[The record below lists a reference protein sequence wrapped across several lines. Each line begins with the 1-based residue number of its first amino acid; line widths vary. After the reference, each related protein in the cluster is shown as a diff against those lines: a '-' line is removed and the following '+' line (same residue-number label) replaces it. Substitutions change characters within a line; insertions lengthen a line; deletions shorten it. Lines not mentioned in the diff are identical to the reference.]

1 MMISAAPSAP
11 QEVFMGR
18 TIGAAVGALIV
29 MLFFASLAA
38 RARTVSGAESSV
50 AASAHS
56 GATEKPAAEV
66 ASAQPLRHAH

>member
-11 QEVFMGR
+11 QEVVMGR

-38 RARTVSGAESSV
+38 RAHTVSAADASV
-50 AASAHS
+50 SANAQS
-56 GATEKPAAEV
+56 RAIEKLPT
-66 ASAQPLRHAH
+66 R